1 LAYQMTAE
9 RDNEKAESRNESV
22 FIAVAK
28 ARVWA
33 SEGWQVVVTDDNGR
47 TFAPEEFEDLCSLDA
62 KFLEAKSL
70 EAKCLDEKS
79 LEAKSLEAKSLEA
92 GKSWH
97 APMEDADEQHN
108 DSETLDEQHDQS
120 RQLDGAGEE
129 RIGHPLLADAGAGT
143 VPADEADIVA
153 ERQQFFG
160 NRRDKGSVTAAGDVA
175 AADRTIEK
183 YIANMSKPHRLVE
196 EHDAAG

>member
-33 SEGWQVVVTDDNGR
+33 SEGWQVVVTDDNGK
-47 TFAPEEFEDLCSLDA
+47 TFTPDEFEDLCSLDA
-62 KFLEAKSL
+62 KSLAARKSP
-70 EAKCLDEKS
+70 
-79 LEAKSLEAKSLEA
+79 
-92 GKSWH
+92 H
-97 APMEDADEQHN
+97 AAMESADEQHG
-108 DSETLDEQHDQS
+108 DSQELDSQELH
-120 RQLDGAGEE
+120 GAGEE
-129 RIGHPLLADAGAGT
+129 RIGHPLLADTGAGT
-143 VPADEADIVA
+143 VPADEADVVA
-153 ERQQFFG
+153 ERKQFFRD
-160 NRRDKGSVTAAGDVA
+160 RRDQGGVTPAGDVA

-183 YIANMSKPHRLVE
+183 YIANMGKAHLTVK